1 MSGKRVLITGAN
13 SGIGWATAR
22 ALAGLGAQLILI
34 CRDETKGLNAVQ
46 RIMDHDPNADISL
59 LTCDLSSQRDIQHL
73 CHQVRSSYD
82 RLDVLINNAGV
93 YLAKRIETVDGY
105 EQTFAVNHMAYF
117 LVCRGL
123 LDLLKA
129 ANNARV
135 INVSSFGHRLGSTHL
150 DDYNFER
157 RRYSPMMAYCASKL
171 MNIQFTR
178 HLASRLEDDGIT
190 VNCLHPGMV
199 RSGFAVSQK
208 DAFALLTRMSGVF
221 LVSPE
226 RGARTS
232 IHLASSPDV
241 AAITGAYFRGLKAV
255 KPSRNARDPEQAAAL
270 WTLSESLIKYDS
282 NSSPSV

>member
-1 MSGKRVLITGAN
+1 MPSVLITGA
-13 SGIGWATAR
+13 SRGIGHAAAKAFAEAGWDLLLVSRSDAALQSLQSELSALGIRVVHQAIDLTDSTAI
-22 ALAGLGAQLILI
+22 APGIETLLSQGL
-34 CRDETKGLNAVQ
+34 R
-46 RIMDHDPNADISL
+46 PS
-59 LTCDLSSQRDIQHL
+59 
-73 CHQVRSSYD
+73 
-82 RLDVLINNAGV
+82 VLINNAGV

-135 INVSSFGHRLGSTHL
+135 VNVSSFGHRLGSTHL